1 MGFCAFWE
9 ERWPESI
16 GVGEGSE
23 ISKGPQ
29 GGTWTRVAVALLCR
43 RTNHE
48 AIGADVFFLLIFL
61 DQIFKF
67 NLFYFSFCSV
77 LVSS

>member
-16 GVGEGSE
+16 WVGEGSE

-48 AIGADVFFLLIFL
+48 AIGADVFFCVDFFGS
-61 DQIFKF
+61 DF
-67 NLFYFSFCSV
+67 
-77 LVSS
+77 